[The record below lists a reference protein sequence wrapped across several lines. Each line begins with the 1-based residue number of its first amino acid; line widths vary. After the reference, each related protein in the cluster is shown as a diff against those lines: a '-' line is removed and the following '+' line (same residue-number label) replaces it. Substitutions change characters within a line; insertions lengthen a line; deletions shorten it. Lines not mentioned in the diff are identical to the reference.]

1 MKLKTSTKKT
11 RKRTKSTTFESYDP
25 LQLAQFVNSSNWTN
39 EMISEYYN
47 VSLEFIEDLLNYYK
61 IRELSKL
68 K

>member
-1 MKLKTSTKKT
+1 MKLKTSTRKT
-11 RKRTKSTTFESYDP
+11 RKRTKSTTFDSYDS

-47 VSLEFIEDLLNYYK
+47 VSLEFTEDLLDYYK
-61 IRELSKL
+61 IRELSKI